1 MNITREQLKLY
12 AVTDRS
18 WLGSETLY
26 EQVEKALKGGV
37 TLVQLREKTLDEAA
51 FEKEGQELLELC
63 HHYNV
68 PLIINDNV
76 ELAKKIHADGVHI
89 GQSDM
94 EIKNARE
101 LLGADKIIGVTAKT
115 IEQAKAAETAGAD
128 YLGSGAVFGTSTKTD
143 AKPMELDLFQEI
155 CESVTIPVVAI
166 GGINADNV
174 LRLKGRK
181 VGRIHHSGVVAT
193 GDDLMGTLDAPDLIR
208 IEQLS
213 LGQTD
218 ALGVRR
224 GCVFSVAGRK
234 LVTGCGI
241 AAEFIGHLP

>member
-18 WLGSETLY
+18 WLGRETLY

-37 TLVQLREKTLDEAA
+37 TLVQLREKILDEAA
-51 FEKEGQELLELC
+51 FEREGQKLLELC

-115 IEQAKAAETAGAD
+115 IEQAKAAGAD
-128 YLGSGAVFGTSTKTD
+128 YLGSGAVFGTSTKAD
-143 AKPMELDLFQEI
+143 AKPMELDLFQKI

-181 VGRIHHSGVVAT
+181 MAGTAVVSGIFACE
-193 GDDLMGTLDAPDLIR
+193 DIEKGTRELLAKVESI
-208 IEQLS
+208 I
-213 LGQTD
+213 
-218 ALGVRR
+218 
-224 GCVFSVAGRK
+224 
-234 LVTGCGI
+234 
-241 AAEFIGHLP
+241 